1 MHGVI
6 AVRLIVL
13 SLGVALGVFYPFVS
27 VILRERGFSAGE
39 IGLIASIGAIG
50 FTIAVPVW
58 GHLADVRLGRPRTL
72 QICAIGGAVA
82 VAALIAP
89 WPTIAVFVLYTTFT
103 VFESAWQPLTDAIT
117 VNTVRGREYG
127 RVRLLTSLSFAI
139 ATIVAG
145 FLYDRTGYAPAY
157 LGLAAAAMV
166 MAVAAAFVPD
176 MERADLRTHAG
187 ATGIPSAAS
196 RPGRTWRFGSIGV
209 ALRHAPRLAWV
220 LAAVTLLHIGIIS
233 GFTFLGLRITELG
246 GSPSQVALAS
256 GLSATVEIPSLLL
269 AGRVARRIGLRGLFA
284 ASALLYGTAMVTWTV
299 LDVPAAII
307 ATRAM
312 TGVAFAGV
320 IVSVVLTIAELLP
333 RELQA
338 TGQALYQTTAF
349 GVAAVIANAIGGRLY
364 ESVGHSALFG
374 LGAILALAAA
384 ILGWLMFPHRTAGR
398 TRELAP
404 G

>member
-1 MHGVI
+1 M
-6 AVRLIVL
+6 
-13 SLGVALGVFYPFVS
+13 
-27 VILRERGFSAGE
+27 
-39 IGLIASIGAIG
+39 
-50 FTIAVPVW
+50 
-58 GHLADVRLGRPRTL
+58 
-72 QICAIGGAVA
+72 
-82 VAALIAP
+82 
-89 WPTIAVFVLYTTFT
+89 
-103 VFESAWQPLTDAIT
+103 
-117 VNTVRGREYG
+117 
-127 RVRLLTSLSFAI
+127 
-139 ATIVAG
+139 
-145 FLYDRTGYAPAY
+145 
-157 LGLAAAAMV
+157 
-166 MAVAAAFVPD
+166 
-176 MERADLRTHAG
+176 
-187 ATGIPSAAS
+187 
-196 RPGRTWRFGSIGV
+196 
-209 ALRHAPRLAWV
+209 
-220 LAAVTLLHIGIIS
+220 TLLHIGIIS

-246 GSPSQVALAS
+246 EVPRRSRSRPACRRPWRSHPCCWPAGSR
-256 GLSATVEIPSLLL
+256 GGSACAVCSPRVPCCT
-269 AGRVARRIGLRGLFA
+269 GRPW
-284 ASALLYGTAMVTWTV
+284 VTWTV

-384 ILGWLMFPHRTAGR
+384 ILGWLMFPHRTAGP